1 MLKVQKWNFKTREY
15 EPYEVPDNWNIKT
28 FSLDMDE
35 IVNCPHC
42 GREFTFGDSY
52 TSRQIHTTHGM
63 GYAVCAECYS
73 KEWEDEETARRRN
86 NGNG

>member
-42 GREFTFGDSY
+42 GREIRFGDGY
-52 TSRQIHTTHGM
+52 TSRMIHTKHGM
-63 GYAVCAECYS
+63 GFAVCAECYS
-73 KEWEDEETARRRN
+73 KEWEDEETARR
-86 NGNG
+86 